1 MEREIFALW
10 APEPAKEPSLACP
23 PGRRQEVAKLPS
35 PQPALLRTSPLQ
47 SPVCTVLTAP
57 HPRLRAS
64 LLGEV
69 GRMGGVR
76 ATQDTFAYKCVL

>member
-1 MEREIFALW
+1 MERESFALW
-10 APEPAKEPSLACP
+10 APEPAKELSLACP
-23 PGRRQEVAKLPS
+23 SGRRQEVAKLPS

-47 SPVCTVLTAP
+47 SPVRKVLTAH